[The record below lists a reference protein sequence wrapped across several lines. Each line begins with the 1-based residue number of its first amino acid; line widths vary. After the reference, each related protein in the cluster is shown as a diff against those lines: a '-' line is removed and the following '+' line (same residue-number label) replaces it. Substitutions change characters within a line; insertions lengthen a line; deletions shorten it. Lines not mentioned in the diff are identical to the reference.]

1 MKTVSAQ
8 HKLLAGMSYFFWPL
22 SILIVA
28 TKLKKDC
35 FLRFHG
41 YQALFLGICGSV
53 FYLVCG
59 GFLRLI
65 PGSGQFLLNVLI
77 SVWIVLAVLLA
88 VRCLLGEYFKVPLI
102 YDVAHWN
109 ME

>member
-1 MKTVSAQ
+1 METVSARN
-8 HKLLAGMSYFFWPL
+8 KLLAGMAYFFWPL

-28 TKLKKDC
+28 TKLKKNH

-53 FYLVCG
+53 FYLVSG

-65 PGSGQFLLNVLI
+65 PGLGQSLLNLMVSL
-77 SVWIVLAVLLA
+77 WILWAAFLAF
-88 VRCLLGEYFKVPLI
+88 RCLLGKYFKVPFI
-102 YDVAHWN
+102 YDVASWD

>member
-1 MKTVSAQ
+1 METVSVRN
-8 HKLLAGMSYFFWPL
+8 KLLAGMAYFFWPL

-28 TKLKKDC
+28 TKLKKDQ

-41 YQALFLGICGSV
+41 YQALILGICGSV
-53 FYLVCG
+53 FYLVSG

-65 PGSGQFLLNVLI
+65 PGLGQSLLNLMV
-77 SVWIVLAVLLA
+77 SVWLLWAAFLAF
-88 VRCLLGEYFKVPLI
+88 RCLLGNYFKVPLI
-102 YDVAHWN
+102 YDVAHWD

>member
-1 MKTVSAQ
+1 MKTVSARN
-8 HKLLAGMSYFFWPL
+8 KMLAGMAYFFWPF

-28 TKLKKDC
+28 TKLKKDH

-53 FYLVCG
+53 FYLVSG
-59 GFLRLI
+59 GFLRLF
-65 PGSGQFLLNVLI
+65 PGWGQSLLNLML
-77 SVWIVLAVLLA
+77 SLWLVWAAFLA
-88 VRCLLGEYFKVPLI
+88 VRCLLGKYFKVPLI
-102 YDVAHWN
+102 YEVAHWD

>member
-53 FYLVCG
+53 FYLVSG

-65 PGSGQFLLNVLI
+65 PGLGQLLFNL
-77 SVWIVLAVLLA
+77 LASAWVLLA
-88 VRCLLGEYFKVPLI
+88 TFLAVHCLLGKYFKVPLI

>member
-1 MKTVSAQ
+1 MKTVSAR

-28 TKLKKDC
+28 TKLKKDP

-41 YQALFLGICGSV
+41 YQALILGICGSV
-53 FYLVCG
+53 FYLVSG

-65 PGSGQFLLNVLI
+65 PGLGPSLFNLLA
-77 SVWIVLAVLLA
+77 SVWIVLAA
-88 VRCLLGEYFKVPLI
+88 FFAIRCLLGEYFKVPFI
-102 YDVAHWN
+102 YHVAHWD
-109 ME
+109 MD